1 MVFTAVIADDITGAN
16 DIGIMYAKEGL
27 DTAVYSYSMLDGSED
42 IENTVSIIDTNSRFL
57 SADEAY
63 QKVYDALKYFKGKG
77 VKQYFNKQCS
87 VFRGNIG
94 AEFDAMLD
102 CLGEE
107 NGLVVLGFPDN
118 GRTTIHGIH
127 YVYGV
132 ELAKSQFSKD
142 PVHPMTE
149 SDLVSILQKQTKRT
163 VGLVSYEAYEQELEA
178 FKAYV
183 KEQKKQYNYLIFDV
197 RDNQDLEY
205 LAEAFQEERVLC
217 GSSAIGRYLGKR
229 YTERENRILSIA
241 GSLTGQTKAQI
252 RYMKKHGYPV
262 IELNT
267 YRLFQPKERISEQNR
282 ILIEYEARY
291 KENRLVLI
299 CSMHEEEQVAETK
312 RIASEYGISNTQ
324 VSGLVSEMLGEIALH
339 IAQRFGITRYIICG
353 GDTSAAFCSKLSI
366 NGMKINREIQPGLPD
381 CISLKPPYYHLVLKS
396 GSFGSENFVEE
407 AMNYI

>member
-282 ILIEYEARY
+282 ILKEYEARY

-366 NGMKINREIQPGLPD
+366 SGMKRKREIQPGLPD
-381 CISLKPPYYHLVLKS
+381 CISLKPPYYHLVLRS

>member
-163 VGLVSYEAYEQELEA
+163 VGLVSYEAYELELEA

-282 ILIEYEARY
+282 ILKEYEARY

>member
-118 GRTTIHGIH
+118 GRTKNHGIL
-127 YVYGV
+127 YVLWV
-132 ELAKSQFSKD
+132 DLASK
-142 PVHPMTE
+142 
-149 SDLVSILQKQTKRT
+149 QKNRT
-163 VGLVSYEAYEQELEA
+163 GGLVSSEAYELELEA

-282 ILIEYEARY
+282 ILKEYEARY

>member
-27 DTAVYSYSMLDGSED
+27 DTAVYSYSMLDGSEN

-63 QKVYDALKYFKGKG
+63 RKVYDALKYFKGKG

-118 GRTTIHGIH
+118 GRTTVHGIH

-132 ELAKSQFSKD
+132 ELAASQFSKD

-163 VGLVSYEAYEQELEA
+163 VGLISYEAYEQELEE

-183 KEQKKQYNYLIFDV
+183 QEQKKQYNYLIFDV
-197 RDNQDLEY
+197 RDNDDLAY
-205 LAEAFQEERVLC
+205 LAQAFQEEKVLC
-217 GSSAIGRYLGKR
+217 GSSAIGRYLGKL
-229 YTERENRILSIA
+229 YAERENRILSIA

-252 RYMKKHGYPV
+252 RYMKEHGYPV

-267 YRLFQPKERISEQNR
+267 YRLFRQDEKKKELERI
-282 ILIEYEARY
+282 LKEYAGCRE
-291 KENRLVLI
+291 ENRLVLV

-312 RIASEYGISNTQ
+312 RIANEYGISNTQ

-339 IAQRFGITRYIICG
+339 IAQTYHITRYIICG
-353 GDTSAAFCSKLSI
+353 GDTSAAFCNKLSI
-366 NGMKINREIQPGLPD
+366 YGMRIEREIQPGLPS

-396 GSFGSENFVEE
+396 GSFGSESFVEE

>member
-27 DTAVYSYSMLDGSED
+27 DTAVYSYSMLDGSEN

-57 SADEAY
+57 SGDEAY
-63 QKVYDALKYFKGKG
+63 RKVYDALKYFKGKG

-118 GRTTIHGIH
+118 GRTTVHGIH

-132 ELAKSQFSKD
+132 ELAASQFSKD

-163 VGLVSYEAYEQELEA
+163 VGLISYEAYEQELEE

-183 KEQKKQYNYLIFDV
+183 QEQKKQYNYLIFDV
-197 RDNQDLEY
+197 RDNDDLAY
-205 LAEAFQEERVLC
+205 LAQAFQEEKVLC
-217 GSSAIGRYLGKR
+217 GSSAIGRYLGKL

-252 RYMKKHGYPV
+252 RYMKEHGYPV

-267 YRLFQPKERISEQNR
+267 YRLFRQDEKKKELERI
-282 ILIEYEARY
+282 LKEYAGCRE
-291 KENRLVLI
+291 ENRLVLV

-312 RIASEYGISNTQ
+312 RIANEYGISNTQ

-339 IAQRFGITRYIICG
+339 IAQTYHITRYIICG
-353 GDTSAAFCSKLSI
+353 GDTSAAFCNKLSI
-366 NGMKINREIQPGLPD
+366 YGMRIEREIQPGLPS

-396 GSFGSENFVEE
+396 GSFGSESFVEE

>member
-16 DIGIMYAKEGL
+16 DIGIMYANEGL
-27 DTAVYSYSMLDGSED
+27 DTAVYSYSMMDGNEN

-63 QKVYDALKYFKGKG
+63 RKVYDALKYFKGRG

-132 ELAKSQFSKD
+132 ELAASQFSKD

-163 VGLVSYEAYEQELEA
+163 VGLISYEAYEQELEA

-183 KEQKKQYNYLIFDV
+183 QEQKKQYNYLIFDV
-197 RDNQDLEY
+197 RDNHDLAY
-205 LAEAFQEERVLC
+205 LAQAFQDEKVLC
-217 GSSAIGRYLGKR
+217 GSSAIGRYLGKI
-229 YTERENRILSIA
+229 YAERENRILSIA

-252 RYMKKHGYPV
+252 RYMKEHGYPV

-267 YRLFQPKERISEQNR
+267 YRLFQKDEKKKELEQ
-282 ILIEYEARY
+282 ILREYADCRE
-291 KENRLVLI
+291 ENRLVLI

-312 RIASEYGISNTQ
+312 RIANEYGISNTQ

-339 IAQRFGITRYIICG
+339 IAQTYHITRYIICG
-353 GDTSAAFCSKLSI
+353 GDTSAAFCNKLSI
-366 NGMKINREIQPGLPD
+366 HGMRIEREIQPGLPS

-396 GSFGSENFVEE
+396 GSFGSESFVEE

>member
-27 DTAVYSYSMLDGSED
+27 DTAVYSYSMLDGNEN

-63 QKVYDALKYFKGKG
+63 RKVYDVLKYFKGRG

-132 ELAKSQFSKD
+132 ELAASQFSKD

-149 SDLVSILQKQTKRT
+149 SNLVSILKKQTKRT
-163 VGLVSYEAYEQELEA
+163 VGLIPYEAYEQKLEA

-183 KEQKKQYNYLIFDV
+183 QEQKKQYNYLIFDV
-197 RDNQDLEY
+197 RDNQDLAY
-205 LAEAFQEERVLC
+205 LAQAFQEEKVLC
-217 GSSAIGRYLGKR
+217 GSSAIGRYLGKL
-229 YTERENRILSIA
+229 YAERENRILSIA

-252 RYMKKHGYPV
+252 RYMKEHGYPV

-267 YRLFQPKERISEQNR
+267 YRLFQQDEKKKELERI
-282 ILIEYEARY
+282 LKEYASCRE
-291 KENRLVLI
+291 ENRLVLI

-312 RIASEYGISNTQ
+312 RIANEYGISNTQ

-339 IAQRFGITRYIICG
+339 IAQTYHITRYIICG
-353 GDTSAAFCSKLSI
+353 GDTSAAFCNKLSI
-366 NGMKINREIQPGLPD
+366 SGMRIEREIQPGLPS

-407 AMNYI
+407 AMSYI

>member
-217 GSSAIGRYLGKR
+217 GSSAIGRYLGQR
-229 YTERENRILSIA
+229 YTERDHRILSIA

-282 ILIEYEARY
+282 ILKEYEARY

>member
-163 VGLVSYEAYEQELEA
+163 VGLVSYEAYEQEPEA

-282 ILIEYEARY
+282 ILKEYEARY